1 MIICHINFKGLKTI
15 KLQQYEP
22 ACEILSLLDISY
34 NQEDLSFILMNVG
47 GTRGGLIIL
56 LEDVLR
62 LISLE
67 DFNS

>member
-1 MIICHINFKGLKTI
+1 ML
-15 KLQQYEP
+15 Y
-22 ACEILSLLDISY
+22 SY
-34 NQEDLSFILMNVG
+34 DQEDLSFILMNVG

-67 DFNS
+67 DFNSQMLQSGRRTCCWDEKDTHPPS